1 MLTWIKGKTQSWHR
15 NPKSEPAVRIN
26 LMGDLPVDI
35 GQRGAKKTRNK
46 SMLSIRVKFMGDLP
60 AVTGQRQIEVELPK
74 GSNLGD
80 LLAWLSNTYGEAF
93 VSRVFSGPAKL
104 EHTVLLFVDG
114 ENVKGP
120 ESFDVKLG
128 DSEVDVVMLPMF
140 GGG

>member
-1 MLTWIKGKTQSWHR
+1 MLAWIKGKTQSWHH

-26 LMGDLPVDI
+26 
-35 GQRGAKKTRNK
+35 
-46 SMLSIRVKFMGDLP
+46 FMGDLP

-80 LLAWLSNTYGEAF
+80 LLAWLSNTYGEALI
-93 VSRVFSGPAKL
+93 SRVFSGPAKL
-104 EHTVLLFVDG
+104 QHSVLLFVDG